1 MKYDPN
7 AGAPFR
13 RPYRFFMAFLI
24 LIVPF
29 CTMVPYVA
37 PAVFMGDIMAQF
49 GVDMSLAGLSMT
61 IQLGATGICMFI
73 GSVIQDKL
81 GIRKSVILSI
91 WSMVLGNLVAAL
103 APNIGLFL
111 FARFISGFG
120 QGLYTVSMTPCISTW
135 FANKERTYMITFNTV
150 ANSVFLAISYSIGRP
165 LCNALGTWQAVLGL
179 YAGIIAV
186 VALLWTFFARDSA
199 EALAAAQQ
207 RAQMAGSGKKKAPCF
222 VQQRRFSTGSF

>member
-135 FANKERTYMITFNTV
+135 FANKERTY
-150 ANSVFLAISYSIGRP
+150 
-165 LCNALGTWQAVLGL
+165 
-179 YAGIIAV
+179 
-186 VALLWTFFARDSA
+186 
-199 EALAAAQQ
+199 
-207 RAQMAGSGKKKAPCF
+207 
-222 VQQRRFSTGSF
+222 

>member
-135 FANKERTYMITFNTV
+135 FANKERTYMITFNTA
-150 ANSVFLAISYSIGRP
+150 ANSVFLAISYSIGRHGRLSSVSMP
-165 LCNALGTWQAVLGL
+165 ALLRLLRFYGRSLLATVPKLWRQRSSVRRWQAV
-179 YAGIIAV
+179 
-186 VALLWTFFARDSA
+186 
-199 EALAAAQQ
+199 E
-207 RAQMAGSGKKKAPCF
+207 KKKAPCF

>member
-91 WSMVLGNLVAAL
+91 
-103 APNIGLFL
+103 
-111 FARFISGFG
+111 
-120 QGLYTVSMTPCISTW
+120 
-135 FANKERTYMITFNTV
+135 
-150 ANSVFLAISYSIGRP
+150 
-165 LCNALGTWQAVLGL
+165 
-179 YAGIIAV
+179 
-186 VALLWTFFARDSA
+186 
-199 EALAAAQQ
+199 
-207 RAQMAGSGKKKAPCF
+207 
-222 VQQRRFSTGSF
+222 